1 MNGLIER
8 GEDSPL
14 PVIKA
19 IQEAAAGHPV
29 LAGAAE
35 RP

>member
-14 PVIKA
+14 AVIKA
-19 IQEAAAGHPV
+19 IQEAAVGHPV
-29 LAGAAE
+29 LASVVE